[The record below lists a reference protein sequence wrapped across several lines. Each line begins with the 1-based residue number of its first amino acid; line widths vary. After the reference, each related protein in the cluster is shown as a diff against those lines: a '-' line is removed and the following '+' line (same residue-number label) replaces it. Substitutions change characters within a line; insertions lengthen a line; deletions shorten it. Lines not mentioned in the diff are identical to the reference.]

1 MGRLRVYELARQL
14 EMDTRELMKELADL
28 GIEIKSHMSYIDE
41 DTVNI
46 LLEMYSKVEE
56 EEEYEEIGEYEEF
69 VELEEE
75 YEETR
80 KISKKGG
87 VEKERPEK
95 KKPLITIT
103 EEDLKLDK
111 FSEKIGVPQN
121 RIIQDFFMK
130 GEILKPGQ
138 TLNLQLAKKIAKM
151 YDVRIGFEIEES
163 TEEISENPLEKI
175 EKYFE
180 EKYKDKEKL
189 VERPPIVT
197 VMGHVDHG
205 KTTLLDY
212 IRRTRVAE
220 REEGGIT
227 QSIGAYQVEVNGK
240 KITFIDT
247 PGHEVFTEMRARGA
261 QATDIVVLVVAADDG
276 VMPQTIEAYNHAKS
290 ANVPIIVAINK
301 IDKPNANVELT
312 KQELVNKLS
321 LIPEEWGG
329 DTIMVPISAK
339 KGENVDTLLEMILL
353 VAEMQ
358 EIKAIPEGTVRAVTI
373 ETKLDKGFGPV
384 ANAIIKDGKLKI
396 GDFIIAGKVKGK
408 VKALVNDQGKRI
420 KEAGPSTPVMIV
432 GFEELPDAHSVIY
445 SVEDLETARE
455 ISEKLKEIEQKE
467 LRRKRHLKLEEILKM
482 MEQSEQK
489 ELRLIVKA
497 DTLGSVMALNNA
509 IQKLQSEEVRINII
523 HSAVGAIT
531 TSDVM
536 LASASD
542 AIIFGFRVKADS
554 QARKMAETEGIQIKT
569 YTIIYKLI
577 DDLKAALEGMLEPEE
592 VEELTGRGE
601 IKKVFKIKKV
611 GTIAGVQ
618 MYEGYVEKSGI
629 ARLYRSGKLIF
640 EGKIES
646 LKHYQ
651 QDVKRVDAP
660 QECGIKLENF
670 DDIKE
675 GDELEFA
682 IVKKIS
688 RKLTFEEEKQSEN
701 KGE

>member
-1 MGRLRVYELARQL
+1 VILLARLRVYELARQL
-14 EMDTRELMKELADL
+14 EMDTRELMKELHEL

-41 DTVNI
+41 ETVNL
-46 LLEMYSKVEE
+46 LLEMYGTQEE
-56 EEEYEEIGEYEEF
+56 EEELIEEYEEYEEIDEEVNGKHF
-69 VELEEE
+69 KNKEGSLEKLQ
-75 YEETR
+75 TN
-80 KISKKGG
+80 
-87 VEKERPEK
+87 K
-95 KKPLITIT
+95 KKNSVKIT

-111 FSEKIGVPQN
+111 FAEKIGIPQN

-138 TLNLQLAKKIAKM
+138 SLNLQLAKKIARM
-151 YDVRIGFEIEES
+151 YDVRISFE
-163 TEEISENPLEKI
+163 TEEKEEVIENPLIEI

-180 EKYKDKEKL
+180 EKYKDPENLK
-189 VERPPIVT
+189 ERPPVVT

-212 IRRTRVAE
+212 IRNTRVAE

-247 PGHEVFTEMRARGA
+247 PGHEIFTEMRARGA

-301 IDKPNANVELT
+301 IDKPNANVEKT
-312 KQELVNKLS
+312 KQELVNKLN

-329 DTIMVPISAK
+329 DTIVVPISAK
-339 KGENVDTLLEMILL
+339 KGQNVDTLLEMILL

-358 EIKAIPEGTVRAVTI
+358 EIKGIPDGPVRAVTI
-373 ETKLDKGFGPV
+373 ESKLDKGFGPV
-384 ANAIIKDGKLKI
+384 ANVIIKDGILKI
-396 GDFIIAGKVKGK
+396 GDYIISGKVIGK

-432 GFEELPDAHSVIY
+432 GFEELPDSHGIVY
-445 SVEDLETARE
+445 SVDSLDKARE
-455 ISEKLKEIEQKE
+455 ISEKIREIEQKE
-467 LRRKRHLKLEEILKM
+467 LRRKRHMKLEEILKM
-482 MEQSEQK
+482 MEQSERK
-489 ELRLIVKA
+489 ELRLVLKA
-497 DTLGSVMALNNA
+497 DTQGSLMALSGA
-509 IQKLQSEEVRINII
+509 INKLQSEEISINII
-523 HSAVGAIT
+523 HSGVGSIT
-531 TSDVM
+531 VSDVM
-536 LASASD
+536 LATASD
-542 AIIFGFRVKADS
+542 AIILGFRVKADS
-554 QARKMAETEGIQIKT
+554 QARKMAEAEGIQIKT
-569 YTIIYKLI
+569 YTIVYKLI
-577 DDLKAALEGMLEPEE
+577 EELQAALEGMLEPEE
-592 VEELTGRGE
+592 VEEITGRGE

-611 GTIAGVQ
+611 GSIAGVQ
-618 MYEGYVEKSGI
+618 MIEGYVEKDG
-629 ARLYRSGKLIF
+629 LVKVYRSGKLVY

-675 GDELEFA
+675 EDELEFS
-682 IVKKIS
+682 VLKKVA
-688 RKLTFEEEKQSEN
+688 RKLTFEED
-701 KGE
+701 KGEE

>member
-1 MGRLRVYELARQL
+1 MARLRVYELARQL
-14 EMDTRELMKELADL
+14 EMDTRELMKELHEL

-41 DTVNI
+41 ETVNL
-46 LLEMYSKVEE
+46 LLEMYGTQEE
-56 EEEYEEIGEYEEF
+56 EEELIEEYEEYEEIDEEVNGKHF
-69 VELEEE
+69 KNKEGSLEKLQ
-75 YEETR
+75 T
-80 KISKKGG
+80 I
-87 VEKERPEK
+87 K
-95 KKPLITIT
+95 KKNSIKIT

-111 FSEKIGVPQN
+111 FAEKIGVPQN
-121 RIIQDFFMK
+121 KIIQDFFMK

-138 TLNLQLAKKIAKM
+138 SLNLQLAKKIAKM
-151 YDVRIGFEIEES
+151 YDVRISFE
-163 TEEISENPLEKI
+163 TEEKEEVIENPLIEI

-180 EKYKDKEKL
+180 EKYKNPENLK
-189 VERPPIVT
+189 ERPPVVT

-212 IRRTRVAE
+212 IRNTRVAE

-247 PGHEVFTEMRARGA
+247 PGHEIFTEMRARGA

-301 IDKPNANVELT
+301 IDKPNANVEKT
-312 KQELVNKLS
+312 KQELVNKLN

-329 DTIMVPISAK
+329 DTIVVPISAK
-339 KGENVDTLLEMILL
+339 KGQNVDTLLEMILL

-358 EIKAIPEGTVRAVTI
+358 EIKGIPDGPVRAVTI
-373 ETKLDKGFGPV
+373 ESKLDKGFGPV
-384 ANAIIKDGKLKI
+384 ANVIIKDGILKI
-396 GDFIIAGKVKGK
+396 GDYIISGKVMGK

-432 GFEELPDAHSVIY
+432 GFEELPDSHGIVY
-445 SVEDLETARE
+445 SVDSLDKARE
-455 ISEKLKEIEQKE
+455 ISEKIREIEQKE
-467 LRRKRHLKLEEILKM
+467 LRRKRHMKLEEILKM
-482 MEQSEQK
+482 MEQSERK
-489 ELRLIVKA
+489 ELRLVLKA
-497 DTLGSVMALNNA
+497 DTQGSLMALSGA
-509 IQKLQSEEVRINII
+509 INKLRSEEISINII
-523 HSAVGAIT
+523 HSGVGSIT
-531 TSDVM
+531 VSDVM
-536 LASASD
+536 LATASD
-542 AIIFGFRVKADS
+542 AIILGFRVKADS
-554 QARKMAETEGIQIKT
+554 QARKMAEAEGIQIKT
-569 YTIIYKLI
+569 YTIVYKLI
-577 DDLKAALEGMLEPEE
+577 EELQAALEGMLEPEE
-592 VEELTGRGE
+592 IEEITGRGE

-611 GTIAGVQ
+611 GSIAGVQ
-618 MYEGYVEKSGI
+618 MIEGYVEKDG
-629 ARLYRSGKLIF
+629 LVKVYRSGKLVY

-675 GDELEFA
+675 GDELEFS
-682 IVKKIS
+682 VLKKVA
-688 RKLTFEEEKQSEN
+688 RKLTFEED
-701 KGE
+701 KGEK

>member
-1 MGRLRVYELARQL
+1 LGRLRVYELARQL
-14 EMDTRELMKELADL
+14 EMDTKELMKELADL
-28 GIEIKSHMSYIDE
+28 GIEIKSHMSFIDE
-41 DTVNI
+41 ETVNI
-46 LLEMYSKVEE
+46 LLEMYSKSEDEE
-56 EEEYEEIGEYEEF
+56 EFDEYEELL
-69 VELEEE
+69 ELEEE
-75 YEETR
+75 IYDKKR
-80 KISKKGG
+80 ISKKGE
-87 VEKERPEK
+87 VEKEKPEK
-95 KKPLITIT
+95 KKPLVKIS

-111 FSEKIGVPQN
+111 FSEKIGIPQN

-138 TLNLQLAKKIAKM
+138 TLNLQLAKKIAKL
-151 YDVRIGFEIEES
+151 YDVRIGFDIEE
-163 TEEISENPLEKI
+163 TKEEVKENPLEEI

-180 EKYKDKEKL
+180 EKYKNKENL

-339 KGENVDTLLEMILL
+339 KGQNVDTLLEMILL

-358 EIKAIPEGTVRAVTI
+358 EIKAISDGPVRAVTI
-373 ETKLDKGFGPV
+373 ETRLDKGFGPV
-384 ANAIIKDGKLKI
+384 ANAIVKDGKLKI
-396 GDFIIAGKVKGK
+396 GDYVVAGKVMGK

-432 GFEELPDAHSVIY
+432 GFEDLPDAHSVIY
-445 SVEDLETARE
+445 SVENLDKARE
-455 ISEKLKEIEQKE
+455 ITEKIKEMVQKE

-489 ELRLIVKA
+489 ELRLIIKA
-497 DTLGSVMALNNA
+497 DTLGSVMALNTA

-542 AIIFGFRVKADS
+542 AIILGFRVKADS
-554 QARKMAETEGIQIKT
+554 QSRKMAEAEGIQIKT

-577 DDLKAALEGMLEPEE
+577 DDLRAALEGMLEPEE
-592 VEELTGRGE
+592 VEEITGRGE
-601 IKKVFKIKKV
+601 IKKVFKIKKLGSV
-611 GTIAGVQ
+611 AGVQ
-618 MYEGYVEKSGI
+618 MYEGYVEKTGI
-629 ARLYRSGKLIF
+629 ARLYRNGKLIF

-670 DDIKE
+670 DDIRE

-682 IVKKIS
+682 VIKKVNK
-688 RKLTFEEEKQSEN
+688 KLTFDEGYEQKN
-701 KGE
+701 N

>member
-14 EMDTRELMKELADL
+14 EMDTKELMKELADL
-28 GIEIKSHMSYIDE
+28 GIEIKSHMSFIDE
-41 DTVNI
+41 ETVNI
-46 LLEMYSKVEE
+46 LLEMYSKSEDEE
-56 EEEYEEIGEYEEF
+56 EFDEYEELL
-69 VELEEE
+69 ELEEE
-75 YEETR
+75 IYDKKR
-80 KISKKGG
+80 ISKKGE
-87 VEKERPEK
+87 VEKEKPEK
-95 KKPLITIT
+95 KKPLVKIS

-111 FSEKIGVPQN
+111 FSEKIGIPQN

-138 TLNLQLAKKIAKM
+138 TLNLQLAKKIAKL
-151 YDVRIGFEIEES
+151 YDVRIGFDIEE
-163 TEEISENPLEKI
+163 TKEEVKENPLEEI

-180 EKYKDKEKL
+180 EKYKNKENL

-339 KGENVDTLLEMILL
+339 KGQNVETLLEMILL

-358 EIKAIPEGTVRAVTI
+358 EIKAISDGPVRAVTI
-373 ETKLDKGFGPV
+373 ETRLDKGFGPV
-384 ANAIIKDGKLKI
+384 ANAIVKDGKLKI
-396 GDFIIAGKVKGK
+396 GDYVVAGKVMGK

-432 GFEELPDAHSVIY
+432 GFEDLPDAHSVIY
-445 SVEDLETARE
+445 SVENLDKARE
-455 ISEKLKEIEQKE
+455 ITEKIKEMVQKE

-489 ELRLIVKA
+489 ELRLIIKA
-497 DTLGSVMALNNA
+497 DTLGSVMALNTA

-542 AIIFGFRVKADS
+542 AIILGFRVKADS
-554 QARKMAETEGIQIKT
+554 QSRKMAEAEGIQIKT

-577 DDLKAALEGMLEPEE
+577 DDLRAALEGMLEPEE
-592 VEELTGRGE
+592 VEEITGRGE
-601 IKKVFKIKKV
+601 IKKVFKIKKLGSV
-611 GTIAGVQ
+611 AGVQ
-618 MYEGYVEKSGI
+618 MYEGYVEKTGI
-629 ARLYRSGKLIF
+629 ARLYRNGKLIF

-670 DDIKE
+670 DDIRE

-682 IVKKIS
+682 VIKKVNK
-688 RKLTFEEEKQSEN
+688 KLTFDEGNEQKN
-701 KGE
+701 N

>member
-1 MGRLRVYELARQL
+1 MARLRVYELARQL
-14 EMDTRELMKELADL
+14 EMDTRELMKELHEL

-41 DTVNI
+41 ETVNL
-46 LLEMYSKVEE
+46 LLEMYGTQEE
-56 EEEYEEIGEYEEF
+56 EEELIEEYEEYEEIDEEVNGKHF
-69 VELEEE
+69 KNKEGSLEKLQ
-75 YEETR
+75 TN
-80 KISKKGG
+80 
-87 VEKERPEK
+87 K
-95 KKPLITIT
+95 KKNSVKIT

-111 FSEKIGVPQN
+111 FAEKIGIPQN

-138 TLNLQLAKKIAKM
+138 SLNLQLAKKIARM
-151 YDVRIGFEIEES
+151 YDVRISFE
-163 TEEISENPLEKI
+163 TEEKEEVIENPLIEI

-180 EKYKDKEKL
+180 EKYKNPENLK
-189 VERPPIVT
+189 ERPPVVT

-212 IRRTRVAE
+212 IRNTRVAE

-247 PGHEVFTEMRARGA
+247 PGHEIFTEMRARGA

-301 IDKPNANVELT
+301 IDKPNANVEKT
-312 KQELVNKLS
+312 KQELVNKLN

-329 DTIMVPISAK
+329 DTIVVPISAK
-339 KGENVDTLLEMILL
+339 KGQNVDTLLEMILL

-358 EIKAIPEGTVRAVTI
+358 EIKGIPDGPVRAVTI
-373 ETKLDKGFGPV
+373 ESKLDKGFGPV
-384 ANAIIKDGKLKI
+384 ANVIVKDGILKI
-396 GDFIIAGKVKGK
+396 GDYIISGKVMGK
-408 VKALVNDQGKRI
+408 VKALVNDQGKRV

-432 GFEELPDAHSVIY
+432 GFEELPDSHGIVY
-445 SVEDLETARE
+445 SVDSLDKARE
-455 ISEKLKEIEQKE
+455 ISEKIREIEQKE
-467 LRRKRHLKLEEILKM
+467 LRRKRHMKLEEILKM
-482 MEQSEQK
+482 MEQSERK
-489 ELRLIVKA
+489 ELRLVLKA
-497 DTLGSVMALNNA
+497 DTQGSLMALSGA
-509 IQKLQSEEVRINII
+509 INKLRSEEISINII
-523 HSAVGAIT
+523 HSGVGSIT
-531 TSDVM
+531 VSDVM
-536 LASASD
+536 LATASD
-542 AIIFGFRVKADS
+542 AIILGFRVKADS
-554 QARKMAETEGIQIKT
+554 QARKMAEAEGIQIKT
-569 YTIIYKLI
+569 YTIVYKLI
-577 DDLKAALEGMLEPEE
+577 EELQAALEGMLEPEE
-592 VEELTGRGE
+592 IEEITGRGE

-611 GTIAGVQ
+611 GSIAGVQ
-618 MYEGYVEKSGI
+618 MIEGYVEKDG
-629 ARLYRSGKLIF
+629 LVKVYRSGKLVY

-675 GDELEFA
+675 GDELEFS
-682 IVKKIS
+682 VLKKVA
-688 RKLTFEEEKQSEN
+688 RKLTFEED
-701 KGE
+701 KGEK